1 MIMLIDFTVKNYR
14 SIKDEQRLSMVAG
27 KKGEHQETH
36 LFTPKETPTTSL
48 LKSAVIYGA
57 NASGKSTLINAIETM
72 KIIVQ
77 DSASRYQAEDKLPI
91 IPFLLDSDSRSEPTE
106 FEIIFITE
114 GVRYQYGFA
123 ATIDRIVEEWLI
135 AYPKGRPQH
144 WFARLY
150 DEDKKKYEWKFGDKL
165 TGHKQLWQE
174 STRDNALFLSTAVQ
188 LNSEQLKPL
197 YGWFSQNLT
206 FMGIEDWSS
215 PFVTMF
221 LCEKE
226 NEKQKILNLLHAV
239 DLDISDFVV
248 ENELLETQRDGKNEK
263 FSLPKNVKTVH
274 IDNKGNRVELDLKD
288 ESDGTQKFF
297 AFIAPLILTLR
308 FGKVMI
314 VDELHDNF
322 HPLIV
327 RYIVELFHNPK
338 TNPLNAQL
346 IFTTHETAIL
356 SQEVFRRDQ
365 VWFCEK
371 REKAT
376 HVYSLLEFKPRKG
389 VTNLEKS
396 YLSGRYGAIPF
407 VKDITLSMG
416 I

>member
-1 MIMLIDFTVKNYR
+1 MFMLIEFTVKNYR
-14 SIKDEQRLSMVAG
+14 SIKEKQVFSMVAG

-36 LFTPKETPTTSL
+36 LFTPKETPTVPL

-72 KIIVQ
+72 KSIIQ
-77 DSASRYQAEDKLPI
+77 NSAGRYQAEDKLPI
-91 IPFLLDSDSRSEPTE
+91 VPFLLDADTKNEPTE
-106 FEIIFITE
+106 FEIIFIAE

-123 ATIDRIVEEWLI
+123 ATIDKIVEEWLI

-150 DEDKKKYEWKFGDKL
+150 DEEEKKYKWKFGEKL

-174 STRDNALFLSTAVQ
+174 STRDNALFLSIAVQ
-188 LNSEQLKPL
+188 LNSEQLKAV

-206 FMGIEDWSS
+206 FMSMDSWDS
-215 PFVTMF
+215 PFMTML

-226 NEKQKILNLLHAV
+226 NEKQKILNLLHAI
-239 DLDISDFVV
+239 DLDIDDFVV
-248 ENELLETQRDGKNEK
+248 ENELYETQQEGKSEK
-263 FSLPKNVKTVH
+263 FSMPKSVKTVH
-274 IDNKGNRVELDLKD
+274 IDSKGNRVELNLED

-308 FGKVMI
+308 FGNVMI
-314 VDELHDNF
+314 ADELHDNF

-327 RYIVELFHNPK
+327 RYVVELFHNPK

-356 SQEVFRRDQ
+356 SQEIFRRDQ

-371 REKAT
+371 RDKST
-376 HVYSLLEFKPRKG
+376 YVYSLLEFKPRKG

-407 VKDITLSMG
+407 LKDITLSMG